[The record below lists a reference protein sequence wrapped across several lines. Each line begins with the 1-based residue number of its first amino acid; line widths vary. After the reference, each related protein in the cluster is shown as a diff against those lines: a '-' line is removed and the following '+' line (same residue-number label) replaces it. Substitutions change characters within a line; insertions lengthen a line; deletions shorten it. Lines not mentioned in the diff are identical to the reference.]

1 MTKEMNPSHR
11 IDVLTHSLLYY
22 SQQKIRN
29 LGEINY
35 KALVFIVN
43 VKIYCEGSHLCE
55 QLKRAE
61 RINMIASSK
70 LVGSKMSGQ
79 SFDRSSKMIPY
90 LLLFTVLKDDQVT
103 TWIAEKEQ
111 RMKKPKS
118 TMSI

>member
-43 VKIYCEGSHLCE
+43 VK
-55 QLKRAE
+55 
-61 RINMIASSK
+61 
-70 LVGSKMSGQ
+70 
-79 SFDRSSKMIPY
+79 Y
-90 LLLFTVLKDDQVT
+90 LL
-103 TWIAEKEQ
+103 
-111 RMKKPKS
+111 
-118 TMSI
+118 

>member
-1 MTKEMNPSHR
+1 MEYGPLYTNGIGLSDGEMMEWLWSYLHRFSRMTKEMNPSHR

-43 VKIYCEGSHLCE
+43 VKICCEGSHLCE
-55 QLKRAE
+55 RLKRAE
-61 RINMIASSK
+61 RINMIASSE

-79 SFDRSSKMIPY
+79 SFDRSSN
-90 LLLFTVLKDDQVT
+90 
-103 TWIAEKEQ
+103 
-111 RMKKPKS
+111 
-118 TMSI
+118 